1 MIYRKKILDG
11 TNMNKVI
18 DGFVEVIGLLPLA
31 LILHLL
37 ETQVNSNFIP
47 AIATVF
53 VVYIII
59 AIVVIKKK
67 FIESVKNRKAVVIKS
82 VGWVIAIVIII
93 FVFNNPLFSKS
104 EVIPETAIWLIIVAI
119 GNIIGYLKQ

>member
-1 MIYRKKILDG
+1 
-11 TNMNKVI
+11 MNQVI
-18 DGFVEVIGLLPLA
+18 EGFVEVIGLLPLA

-37 ETQVNSNFIP
+37 ETQVNSNFLP

-53 VVYIII
+53 IVYIVI

-82 VGWVIAIVIII
+82 VGWIIALIIII

-104 EVIPETAIWLIIVAI
+104 EVIPETAIWIIIVAI
-119 GNIIGYLKQ
+119 GNIIGYLKR